1 MINLKSLAI
10 ILLNY
15 NGSSDT
21 IECIESLDNTITNY
35 EYDMYI
41 IDNASRKEE
50 VDILKKYISSRE
62 KFGIYSG
69 DIFERNK
76 VKGNLLILSN
86 DNVGFAGGNN
96 KVIKAIYEDY
106 AYVLLLNNDTVVQTD
121 FLEKMLSLLNE
132 DPTIGFASCR
142 INNYYDRKLLWN
154 CGGKLRPWGLRKYY
168 SEEELKRMPK
178 VIDAEFITGCALFI
192 RSSVIKKYGALSDNF
207 FHGEEDFNFCWRM
220 KKNHIKGKCINE
232 TLVYHKVSAT
242 SKKDGMQPGKMAGYY
257 AYRIV
262 DMKQFYSS
270 ITWHIWRKGLT
281 QILKIRWKKA
291 EYSEEEIRRM
301 LDIISR
307 VSKMKS
313 INREDTLKIW
323 DLTY

>member
-35 EYDMYI
+35 EYDIYI

-62 KFGIYSG
+62 KFAIYSDG
-69 DIFERNK
+69 IFERNK

-96 KVIKAIYEDY
+96 KVIRAIYEDY
-106 AYVLLLNNDTVVQTD
+106 TYVLLLNNDTVVQTD

-192 RSSVIKKYGALSDNF
+192 RSSVIKKYGALSDDF

-232 TLVYHKVSAT
+232 TLVYHKVSVT

-291 EYSEEEIRRM
+291 EYSEEEIRKM

-307 VSKMKS
+307 VSEMKS